1 MAAAFLKC
9 GIIPTVN
16 EPSLDQLRELLD
28 RLEAEPADAIESD
41 TVECKGWDPAPA
53 ARERQLRE
61 LRETVVCLANA
72 RGGVILLG
80 VADRK
85 RSRLAAIQGA
95 GRLDPLE
102 LRRRIYDGTSPHI
115 LVDVEELVEP
125 EGRLLVVRVPRGLP
139 PHTTSE
145 GVGKIRVG
153 KDCQPLTGAELAR
166 LLTQGGRRDPSAEPI
181 PGTSIA
187 ELDEEVLKRLRRQV
201 EAEGQS
207 PELVRL
213 PDVDLLGALGL
224 LVGGECTLAALLLLG
239 GVGALRRWV
248 PGHEVLFFHF
258 RSDTSYDVRRDLRG
272 PILVVLDRLQ
282 ELFEAHLAVAPFQ
295 ADLFLELH
303 VPDLPRWTAREAV
316 INALVHR
323 DYFLRQP
330 VQIELRRDRTVIT
343 SPGGFLGGVTPENLL
358 RHAPVRRNSL
368 LAETLQQLGLVNRAG
383 LGVDR
388 IYEELL
394 SWGKGLPRYEAD
406 ESHVALTLPT
416 RTHEPFA
423 RFVADQRR
431 QGRSL
436 ALDDLIVLR
445 AVVER
450 GAIDRWSAAKVLQL
464 PDPDHA
470 AGRLVTLREQGY
482 LKPHGRG
489 RGTSYSLV
497 PSLEDRLRG
506 SAVADLEAEIDRES
520 VRLRLLTVLRKR
532 GRLTN
537 SDVRRLGGLS
547 RDEALRLVQR
557 LRAEGLVTLVGRGRG
572 AHYVAGP
579 GLR

>member
-1 MAAAFLKC
+1 MRGTCVLEC
-9 GIIPTVN
+9 GIILPVL
-16 EPSLDQLRELLD
+16 SLADIRQLLD
-28 RLEAEPADAIESD
+28 RLDVGPADAIESE
-41 TVECKGWDPAPA
+41 TVECKGWDLA
-53 ARERQLRE
+53 AEAKERQLRE

-80 VADRK
+80 IADRK
-85 RSRLAAIQGA
+85 RSRRDAIHGI
-95 GRLDPLE
+95 GELDHRE

-125 EGRLLVVRVPRGLP
+125 EGRVLVVRVPRGLP

-145 GVGKIRVG
+145 GVGKLRVG
-153 KDCQPLTGAELAR
+153 KDCKPLTGAELGQLFA
-166 LLTQGGRRDPSAEPI
+166 QGGQRDPSAEALA
-181 PGTSIA
+181 GSA
-187 ELDEEVLKRLRRQV
+187 LSDLDEDALRRLRRQL
-201 EAEGQS
+201 EAEGHS
-207 PELVRL
+207 PELARSS
-213 PDVDLLGALGL
+213 DVDLLSALGL
-224 LVGGECTLAALLLLG
+224 LVDGECTLAAVLLLG
-239 GVGALRRWV
+239 RAAALRRWA

-272 PILVVLDRLQ
+272 PILQVLDRLQ
-282 ELFEAHLAVAPFQ
+282 ELLEAHLTVAPFQ

-316 INALVHR
+316 LNALVHR

-330 VQIELRRDRTVIT
+330 VQIELRRDRTVIS

-358 RHAPVRRNSL
+358 RHAPVRRNPL

-406 ESHVALTLPT
+406 ESHVELTLPT

-423 RFVADQRR
+423 RFVAEERR

-450 GAIDRWSAAKVLQL
+450 GSVDRWSAAKVLQL
-464 PDPDHA
+464 HDADEA
-470 AGRLVTLREQGY
+470 AARLVSLREQGY
-482 LKPHGRG
+482 LKPRGRG

-497 PSLEDRLRG
+497 QHLSERLRG
-506 SAVADLEAEIDRES
+506 GDAADLELEIDREN

-532 GRLTN
+532 RRLTN
-537 SDVRRLGGLS
+537 ADVRRLGGLS
-547 RDEALRLVQR
+547 RDEALRLIQQ
-557 LRAEGLVTLVGRGRG
+557 LRSEELVTLVGRGRG
-572 AHYVAGP
+572 AHYIAGP
-579 GLR
+579 ALR